1 MGEEAKVAIRNI
13 RREAIDKAKSQK
25 KAGQMTEDEVKLSE
39 KDVQALTDKYIKE
52 IDAVSERKIKEIL
65 NI

>member
-1 MGEEAKVAIRNI
+1 MGEEATLSETSLRSNRWQAT
-13 RREAIDKAKSQK
+13 E

-39 KDVQALTDKYIKE
+39 GRSGATDKYIKE